1 MLLATDRSDTETNRE
16 VQVSWGW
23 IRKPRRRTG
32 YLNLQGNCNNESF
45 ALFGCFE
52 TRIVEKKQN
61 SQFWKKCL
69 SLLTTVS
76 LYGYENL
83 VTIERVRSQMQA
95 SKMRFCQ
102 KIKGVTFL
110 TRRTSLKIRKSLEL
124 LPLQIKISQLRWFGH
139 ASRRSE
145 EKLSNKPYL
154 PNQME
159 KNHWTT

>member
-1 MLLATDRSDTETNRE
+1 MLLATEWSDTETSRE
-16 VQVSWGW
+16 VHLGW
-23 IRKPRRRTG
+23 ICKPRPRTG
-32 YLNLQGNCNNESF
+32 YPNLLGNCNNDSL

-61 SQFWKKCL
+61 SQFCKQCL

-102 KIKGVTFL
+102 KIKGVTLL